1 MAMAPRRKISKEEV
15 IEKLK
20 DDGDFDSLRLQIIR
34 RLKDNEELRNK
45 MISVV
50 KESRALNRPDAQTM
64 KTRQL
69 SDAIFQEVGSKMLSQ
84 LSDGLWG
91 IIRSEDGMKN
101 EIRDTVQ
108 SVYTTLSNPGGVQ
121 EVKPS
126 TRESEHNIPTSSSL
140 LHLGNE
146 FGPSSKQKQELIY
159 VQENKGEA
167 ACSSSTNNRVSYTDH
182 NNNINCDDDEDPEL
196 PPVATT
202 TAASAIP
209 IAIAFSSSSSSS
221 PTNPNPQS
229 LNFSRPSP
237 RGLGLARSFAS
248 SPMTTVPASDS
259 NLSQEDGVMP
269 QLLTEFMVNMKCE
282 GCVNAVKSK
291 LETIEGIEKV
301 DVDLANQVVRILGSS
316 PVKTMSQAL
325 EQTGR
330 KARLIGQGVPQ
341 DFLVSAAVA
350 EFKGPDIFGVVR
362 FAQVS
367 MELARIEANFTGLS
381 PGNHSWSINEYGDLT
396 NGAASTG
403 NLYNPFEDHTITEP
417 LGDLGTLEADQSG
430 EAFYSGKKE
439 KLKVADLIGRA
450 VVVYKTEDKKLGPR
464 LTAAVIA
471 RSAGVGENYKKL
483 CTCDGTVIWEATNSD
498 FMTSKV

>member
-1 MAMAPRRKISKEEV
+1 MMRRKKNQKSAMAPRRKISKEDV

-108 SVYTTLSNPGGVQ
+108 SVYTSLSNPGGVQ
-121 EVKPS
+121 EGPS
-126 TRESEHNIPTSSSL
+126 NTRESEHNIPTSSTL
-140 LHLGNE
+140 LHL
-146 FGPSSKQKQELIY
+146 
-159 VQENKGEA
+159 
-167 ACSSSTNNRVSYTDH
+167 
-182 NNNINCDDDEDPEL
+182 
-196 PPVATT
+196 VATT
-202 TAASAIP
+202 TATVVAASAILN
-209 IAIAFSSSSSSS
+209 AIAFSSSSSSS
-221 PTNPNPQS
+221 PTNLEPQS

-259 NLSQEDGVMP
+259 SNLSQEDGVMP
-269 QLLTEFMVNMKCE
+269 QLLTEFMVDMKCE

-301 DVDLANQVVRILGSS
+301 DMDLANQVVRILGSS
-316 PVKTMSQAL
+316 PVKTMSLAL
-325 EQTGR
+325 EQTSR

-350 EFKGPDIFGVVR
+350 EFKGPDIFGV
-362 FAQVS
+362 VS

-403 NLYNPFEDHTITEP
+403 NLYNPFQDPTITEP

-450 VVVYKTEDKKLGPR
+450 LVVYKTEDKKSGPG

-498 FMTSKV
+498 FVTSSV

>member
-1 MAMAPRRKISKEEV
+1 MAFI
-15 IEKLK
+15 
-20 DDGDFDSLRLQIIR
+20 LR
-34 RLKDNEELRNK
+34 
-45 MISVV
+45 S
-50 KESRALNRPDAQTM
+50 
-64 KTRQL
+64 
-69 SDAIFQEVGSKMLSQ
+69 
-84 LSDGLWG
+84 
-91 IIRSEDGMKN
+91 
-101 EIRDTVQ
+101 
-108 SVYTTLSNPGGVQ
+108 
-121 EVKPS
+121 
-126 TRESEHNIPTSSSL
+126 
-140 LHLGNE
+140 
-146 FGPSSKQKQELIY
+146 
-159 VQENKGEA
+159 
-167 ACSSSTNNRVSYTDH
+167 
-182 NNNINCDDDEDPEL
+182 
-196 PPVATT
+196 VATT
-202 TAASAIP
+202 TATVVAASAILN
-209 IAIAFSSSSSSS
+209 AIAFSSSSSSS
-221 PTNPNPQS
+221 PTNLEPQS

-259 NLSQEDGVMP
+259 SNLSQ
-269 QLLTEFMVNMKCE
+269 TEFMVDMKCE

-301 DVDLANQVVRILGSS
+301 DMDLANQVVRILGSS
-316 PVKTMSQAL
+316 PVKTMSLAL
-325 EQTGR
+325 EQTSR

-403 NLYNPFEDHTITEP
+403 NLYNPFQDPTITEP

-450 VVVYKTEDKKLGPR
+450 LVVYKTEDKKSGPG

-498 FMTSKV
+498 FVTSSV